1 MTAPRK
7 WVYLSKRVLS
17 PELQECMDPNEG
29 SALLRAHA
37 ADEPSGLRCVA
48 AARPSLLLLFN
59 MSSLQR
65 AHDGAFFFSSTRTV
79 CPVCVPAPPGVFLPV
94 GSSV

>member
-17 PELQECMDPNEG
+17 PELQECMDLNEE

-59 MSSLQR
+59 TSSLQR
-65 AHDGAFFFSSTRTV
+65 AHDSAFFFVDT
-79 CPVCVPAPPGVFLPV
+79 
-94 GSSV
+94 

>member
-59 MSSLQR
+59 TSSLQR
-65 AHDGAFFFSSTRTV
+65 AHDSAFFFVDT
-79 CPVCVPAPPGVFLPV
+79 
-94 GSSV
+94 